1 MEKMKVF
8 ICPECEQYMYEFKPV
23 HTKEVWVRDQWDRG
37 TTNQLVC
44 NGELIECETIAYQDG
59 PEQSQSSR
67 EWWDNVN
74 NLQEDKK
81 WIP

>member
-8 ICPECEQYMYEFKPV
+8 ICPECERWTEKFENPHFAFVETNDGEYSDLYPV
-23 HTKEVWVRDQWDRG
+23 E
-37 TTNQLVC
+37 C
-44 NGELIECETIAYQDG
+44 NGELIECETIFYQDG
-59 PEQSQSSR
+59 PEQSKSSR

-74 NLQEDKK
+74 NLQENKK